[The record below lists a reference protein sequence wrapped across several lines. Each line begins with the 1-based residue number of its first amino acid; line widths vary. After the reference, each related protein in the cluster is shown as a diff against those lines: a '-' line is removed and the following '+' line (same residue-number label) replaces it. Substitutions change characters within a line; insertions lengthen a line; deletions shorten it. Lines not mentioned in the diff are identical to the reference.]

1 MSQNDP
7 LNIAPSE
14 LGTKSYWDSRYELEL
29 NNFQEC
35 GDEGEIWFGRSAE
48 NRMID
53 FVRKNVP
60 MSAHILDLGCG
71 NGSVLR
77 RLRKFGYSRLTG
89 VDYCPAAIELSKRI
103 SEEEVEDEA
112 GTRIEFECSI
122 TMQFQVL
129 DVLSSSREPF
139 SVRFNVVLDKGTWDA
154 MSLSADREQRL
165 VAYRTTVDE
174 ALENGGKFVIFSC
187 NFTRDELVQMFDDGA
202 RIVFHSEIPAAHTI
216 SFGGRQGVTS
226 TGVVFE
232 KK

>member
-1 MSQNDP
+1 MVSGRDFLRPVEHESN
-7 LNIAPSE
+7 
-14 LGTKSYWDSRYELEL
+14 WDSRYELEL

-53 FVRKNVP
+53 FVKKNVP
-60 MSAHILDLGCG
+60 MSAPILDLGCG

-77 RLRKFGYSRLTG
+77 RLRKFGYSHLTG

-112 GTRIEFECSI
+112 GTRIEFE
-122 TMQFQVL
+122 VL

-154 MSLSADREQRL
+154 MSLSADRVCIKQP
-165 VAYRTTVDE
+165 
-174 ALENGGKFVIFSC
+174 FV
-187 NFTRDELVQMFDDGA
+187 
-202 RIVFHSEIPAAHTI
+202 
-216 SFGGRQGVTS
+216 GRQAAEWLVYYDAFLDSKAFLSRTAS
-226 TGVVFE
+226 RRLQNNSR
-232 KK
+232 